1 MGLYL
6 KKYLNDAI
14 DIGDSILMDK
24 TTLDTIKE
32 VYTDY
37 PAPYCWEV
45 QIINR
50 IKENKDFYFDFS
62 KNFIDAGAGSGEY
75 CSLLDFENNY
85 VFEPSKEMMWI
96 CHANLANQK
105 KVKNSYTYQ
114 TALSDSNDEIE
125 IFTNGTLEHSV
136 VTAKTLD
143 SFNIQ
148 NVGFIKID
156 VEGFEEKVI
165 RGGLMTI
172 ISNNYPPILFEC
184 WPVGYWG
191 MTQEKHD
198 NLFNLLKTLGYEI
211 FEQWGDFETHLAVHK
226 TQLEKNN

>member
-6 KKYLNDAI
+6 KKYLNDAY
-14 DIGDSILMDK
+14 SIEDGFILNEK
-24 TTLDTIKE
+24 TLDSLKWME
-32 VYTDY
+32 VY
-37 PAPYCWEV
+37 PVPYCWEV
-45 QIINR
+45 DIINK

-62 KNFIDAGAGSGEY
+62 KNLIDIGAGCGEY
-75 CSLLDFENNY
+75 CSILNFENNY
-85 VFEPSKEMMWI
+85 VFEPDKEMIWI
-96 CHANLANQK
+96 CQANLVNK
-105 KVKNSYTYQ
+105 NKIKNSYTYQ
-114 TALSDSNDEIE
+114 VALSDTNDEIE

-165 RGGLMTI
+165 RGGLLTI

-198 NLFNLLKTLGYEI
+198 NLFDLLKTLGYEI

-226 TQLEKNN
+226 TQL